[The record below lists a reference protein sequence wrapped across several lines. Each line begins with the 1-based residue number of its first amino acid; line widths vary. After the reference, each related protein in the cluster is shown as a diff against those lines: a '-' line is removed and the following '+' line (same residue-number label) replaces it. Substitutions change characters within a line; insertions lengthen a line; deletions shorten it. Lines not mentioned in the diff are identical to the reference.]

1 MRFDIKALAMLHG
14 LQVFGGEGGAGGAA
28 GLCGKVLQG
37 ESVGTTVK

>member
-28 GLCGKVLQG
+28 GGSSGAAQAQTVQVLRA
-37 ESVGTTVK
+37 